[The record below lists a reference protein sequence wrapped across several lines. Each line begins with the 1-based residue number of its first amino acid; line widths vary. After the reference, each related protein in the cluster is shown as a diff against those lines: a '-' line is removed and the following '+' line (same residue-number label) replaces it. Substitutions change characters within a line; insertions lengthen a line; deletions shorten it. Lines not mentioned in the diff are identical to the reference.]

1 MRRERAVHRDAASR
15 GRSGARGTRTRASAS
30 RANVSRANALS
41 RRRAEG
47 PGTSEGA
54 LGNDR
59 ARERKKTSGT
69 TRARTR
75 RARAR
80 RERTRALR

>member
-59 ARERKKTSGT
+59 ANERTKTSGT

-75 RARAR
+75 RAHAR
-80 RERTRALR
+80 DANERER

>member
-30 RANVSRANALS
+30 RANVSRANALA

-54 LGNDR
+54 LGWATIARANERKRRGRRAHARD
-59 ARERKKTSGT
+59 ARERD
-69 TRARTR
+69 ANE
-75 RARAR
+75 
-80 RERTRALR
+80 RER